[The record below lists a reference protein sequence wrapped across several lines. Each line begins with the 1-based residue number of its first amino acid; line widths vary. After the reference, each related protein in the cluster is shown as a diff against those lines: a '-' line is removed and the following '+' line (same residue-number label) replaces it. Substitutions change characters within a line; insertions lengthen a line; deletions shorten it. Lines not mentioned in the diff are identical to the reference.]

1 MRETDERH
9 TFTDCVRV
17 VSRNEA
23 IKLLG
28 LSDRTFQRLEAKGDV
43 PPKTRFS
50 AHRIGY
56 RISDLKE
63 WLDARRE
70 GPSAR
75 DMIDSWR
82 PLYGAANRAMKHLY
96 TNRAGRVD
104 APLPPAAVG
113 QPGITTTQ
121 DDENEPAS

>member
-1 MRETDERH
+1 MSD
-9 TFTDCVRV
+9 TFTDTVRV

-43 PPKTRFS
+43 PPKTRLS

-56 RISDLKE
+56 RISDIKD

-75 DMIDSWR
+75 DMVDSWK
-82 PLYGAANRAMKHLY
+82 PIGAAARAVTAKV
-96 TNRAGRVD
+96 R
-104 APLPPAAVG
+104 P
-113 QPGITTTQ
+113 
-121 DDENEPAS
+121 